1 VCEVILELGRQV
13 CIHGATENF
22 CNVFEIESCT
32 EVRMTCGRRILWQS
46 HGMEVDVAEVLQGWK
61 TDVVELQ
68 WGCKR
73 NEFY

>member
-1 VCEVILELGRQV
+1 
-13 CIHGATENF
+13 
-22 CNVFEIESCT
+22 
-32 EVRMTCGRRILWQS
+32 MTCGRRILWQS